1 MAGIGAAGSERR
13 EAASSFAANEEAVSG
28 ETHEKEETETT
39 AAAAA
44 AAAAADLEELV
55 GGDEDIA
62 FEQELRRDPYQLKV
76 WLAYLKSRAK
86 AKPATRFVVYER
98 AVRALPGSYKL
109 WRAYLLE
116 RVSLCKETGAVLE
129 GAPLVAA
136 TNAAFERCLLH
147 LSRMPEL
154 WRMFLSFLQ
163 QQRQLTRC
171 RRTFDAALRALA
183 VTQHELL
190 WPDMM
195 EYVKSCGVPETA
207 VCLYRRWIMIEPERG
222 DEYAMYLSSVGRYDE
237 AASQLAALASDPAI
251 APASG
256 RSRHELWLELCK
268 LVAAHPESIHS
279 MRVEDI
285 LRSGIS
291 RFSDAVGSLWCALAS
306 HYVRVGLLAKAR
318 DVYEEAVSSVSTIRD
333 LALIY
338 EAYAAFEEAV
348 VAQLLQQ
355 QQQQDAAAAA
365 AAAKDI
371 DFAIARLERLTE
383 RRPLLISSCKLRQNP
398 HNVHE
403 WLARAEL
410 LQDDPQKVVETF
422 TEAVAS
428 VKADQ
433 AIGRVGVLWIAFARF
448 YEAHGDLENAA
459 KVFERAVDA
468 GYRTIDDLASVW
480 CEAVEMHLRH
490 GMNKQALMLV
500 RQAISRPK
508 NTAVKGA
515 QNRLFRSVKLWAL
528 AADVEEMFGT
538 METVRACYDKMFQ
551 LKVIT
556 PQLVINYAHFLEERG
571 YYEESFRAYERG
583 VAAFHW
589 PHVNA
594 IWLMYLTKFVSRY
607 RSSKLERARELF
619 QQATSDVPPKYAKN
633 IFLLYAKLEE
643 TYGLAKHALAIYSAA
658 TKAVAPEEQLDMF
671 CVYIART
678 SELFGVARTRKIFE
692 EAIESLPSKDVR
704 SVCMRYAVVEKSLGE
719 IDRAR
724 AIYQHASHLCDPNR
738 DEEFWNAWRELEV
751 AYGNEDTFKDML
763 RIKRSVIAQY
773 GQVHHNVAELTAS
786 EVPKAPPVDPMKEAA
801 AQLEKEDAERLQALR
816 QEEALQEQLR
826 LQQKQQTEMKELE
839 EAEAEFQELQRSR
852 RRAVTL
858 AAITEDAPLFI
869 NAKSFVGSRPGYAFK
884 LGTQGLGYYL
894 DEAQV
899 GRAFIEVREKDLL
912 DEARGMSGK
921 AKARGGRP
929 QRQEEEMELDIDEMQ
944 IEEKGVP
951 DAVFGSLKSK

>member
-1 MAGIGAAGSERR
+1 
-13 EAASSFAANEEAVSG
+13 
-28 ETHEKEETETT
+28 
-39 AAAAA
+39 
-44 AAAAADLEELV
+44 
-55 GGDEDIA
+55 
-62 FEQELRRDPYQLKV
+62 
-76 WLAYLKSRAK
+76 
-86 AKPATRFVVYER
+86 
-98 AVRALPGSYKL
+98 
-109 WRAYLLE
+109 
-116 RVSLCKETGAVLE
+116 
-129 GAPLVAA
+129 
-136 TNAAFERCLLH
+136 
-147 LSRMPEL
+147 
-154 WRMFLSFLQ
+154 
-163 QQRQLTRC
+163 
-171 RRTFDAALRALA
+171 
-183 VTQHELL
+183 
-190 WPDMM
+190 
-195 EYVKSCGVPETA
+195 
-207 VCLYRRWIMIEPERG
+207 
-222 DEYAMYLSSVGRYDE
+222 MYLSSVGRYDE
-237 AASQLAALASDPAI
+237 AASQLAALASDPSI

-285 LRSGIS
+285 LRSGIH

-318 DVYEEAVSSVSTIRD
+318 DIYEEAVSSVSTIRD

-383 RRPLLISSCKLRQNP
+383 RRPLLLSSCKLRQNP

-410 LQDDPQKVVETF
+410 LQHDPKKVVETF

-468 GYRTIDDLASVW
+468 AYRTIDDLASVW

-508 NTAVKGA
+508 NTTIKGA

-607 RSSKLERARELF
+607 KSSKLERARELF
-619 QQATSDVPPKYAKN
+619 QQATADVPPKYAKN

-658 TKAVAPEEQLDMF
+658 TKAVLPEEQLDMF
-671 CVYIART
+671 CVYIAR
-678 SELFGVARTRKIFE
+678 
-692 EAIESLPSKDVR
+692 VR
-704 SVCMRYAVVEKSLGE
+704 SVCMRYAVVEKCLGE

-738 DEEFWNAWRELEV
+738 DQEFWNAWRELEV

-773 GQVHHNVAELTAS
+773 SQVHHNVAELTAS

-826 LQQKQQTEMKELE
+826 LQQKQQTELRELE

-858 AAITEDAPLFI
+858 ASIPEDAPLFI
-869 NAKSFVGSRPGYAFK
+869 NAKSFIGSRAGYAFK
-884 LGTQGLGYYL
+884 LGPQGLGYYL
-894 DEAQV
+894 DEAQSSS
-899 GRAFIEVREKDLL
+899 
-912 DEARGMSGK
+912 SGSSKNNNSSSKK
-921 AKARGGRP
+921 AATAATIAATPTAATVTAAAAGTTAAAAKQQQQQQQQEHQQQQQ
-929 QRQEEEMELDIDEMQ
+929 QRQQ
-944 IEEKGVP
+944 QQ
-951 DAVFGSLKSK
+951 